1 MEIAS
6 ILFGAL
12 TIGIASILFGALTLR
27 LELHVSLRDCFEQTC
42 LKL

>member
-27 LELHVSLRDCFEQTC
+27 LELHVSLRDCCNLSLE
-42 LKL
+42 L